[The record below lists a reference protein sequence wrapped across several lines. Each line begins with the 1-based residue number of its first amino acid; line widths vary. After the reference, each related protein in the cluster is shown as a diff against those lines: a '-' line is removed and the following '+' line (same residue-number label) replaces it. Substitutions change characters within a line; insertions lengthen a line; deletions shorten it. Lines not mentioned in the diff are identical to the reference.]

1 MRVGQ
6 SFTCNRDNADA
17 VRQLQYNFVIAAYFA
32 AGVAH
37 HKQNW
42 PRPVQGLEEVLTM
55 YSNRTEKLL
64 LMVAAC
70 AAGLLG
76 CLTLLLIIAVFA

>member
-17 VRQLQYNFVIAAYFA
+17 VGSFNTVVIAHILPQGF
-32 AGVAH
+32 AH

-64 LMVAAC
+64 LVAAGC